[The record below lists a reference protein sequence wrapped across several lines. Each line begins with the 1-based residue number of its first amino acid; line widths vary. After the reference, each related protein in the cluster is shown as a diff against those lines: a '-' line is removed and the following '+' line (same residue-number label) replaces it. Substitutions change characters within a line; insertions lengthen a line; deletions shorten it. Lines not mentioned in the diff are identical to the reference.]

1 MFSMN
6 ELKPMLVTCL
16 MKCEMVKWTK
26 RILGDGRYSS
36 LYTIVE
42 ESSCDK
48 GIVKKKFGMA
58 LSGENV

>member
-1 MFSMN
+1 
-6 ELKPMLVTCL
+6 